1 MEIKVLFIE
10 AKSIIS
16 DESFPDHDDAQPT
29 EKVFQF
35 DLPFLFYFLFIFP
48 FALCRMKN
56 ERSVVINNY
65 KLNNILLEITKTNK
79 E

>member
-10 AKSIIS
+10 PKSIIS

-29 EKVFQF
+29 KKVFQF
-35 DLPFLFYFLFIFP
+35 DLLFFTIFFIFP